1 MYNKEINKLIS
12 QINEGYSDIEVD
24 TTICLDLKEAISKVA
39 DSPSIASTLFKFF
52 SNTLN
57 QFKNR
62 SVYLDRGPFE
72 Y

>member
-62 SVYLDRGPFE
+62 SVYLDR
-72 Y
+72 

>member
-1 MYNKEINKLIS
+1 MYKKEINKLIS
-12 QINEGYSDIEVD
+12 QINEGYRDIEVE

-57 QFKNR
+57 EVKNR
-62 SVYLDRGPFE
+62 NIYLDRRPFE